1 MPFSPFIQHT
11 SLQSIHVSLPIVV
24 APALPILVREHVI
37 CVKEVLWY
45 PCILTTHTHHVTSHM
60 SCPIDDPAGI
70 FGESYN
76 QCLEQIKQQYVTA
89 TAIGSMVACLLMG
102 LVANLPIALAPGMGM
117 NAYFVSSLL

>member
-1 MPFSPFIQHT
+1 M
-11 SLQSIHVSLPIVV
+11 
-24 APALPILVREHVI
+24 
-37 CVKEVLWY
+37 C
-45 PCILTTHTHHVTSHM
+45 TSHM
-60 SCPIDDPAGI
+60 SCIDDPAGI

-117 NAYFVSSLL
+117 RKSAFVLFYHLNSIVQYDVSVI

>member
-1 MPFSPFIQHT
+1 MHITCLAHYDY
-11 SLQSIHVSLPIVV
+11 
-24 APALPILVREHVI
+24 EN
-37 CVKEVLWY
+37 
-45 PCILTTHTHHVTSHM
+45 
-60 SCPIDDPAGI
+60 AGI

-117 NAYFVSSLL
+117 RKSAFVLLCFVYSCGQYEV

>member
-1 MPFSPFIQHT
+1 M
-11 SLQSIHVSLPIVV
+11 LD
-24 APALPILVREHVI
+24 PA
-37 CVKEVLWY
+37 
-45 PCILTTHTHHVTSHM
+45 
-60 SCPIDDPAGI
+60 DPAGI

-117 NAYFVSSLL
+117 NAYFVSLSLLIFSLNFQSQNIRANFSFISFLSIDI

>member
-1 MPFSPFIQHT
+1 
-11 SLQSIHVSLPIVV
+11 
-24 APALPILVREHVI
+24 
-37 CVKEVLWY
+37 
-45 PCILTTHTHHVTSHM
+45 M
-60 SCPIDDPAGI
+60 SCIDDPAGI

-117 NAYFVSSLL
+117 NAYFVSYSLLLIFSLHSISIIIANFFVSSFLS